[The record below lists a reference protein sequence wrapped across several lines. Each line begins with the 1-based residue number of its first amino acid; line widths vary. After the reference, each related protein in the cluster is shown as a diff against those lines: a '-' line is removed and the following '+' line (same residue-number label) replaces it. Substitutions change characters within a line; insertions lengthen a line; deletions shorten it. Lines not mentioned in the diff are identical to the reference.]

1 MHAATHMITILGTFD
16 RRWTEESLKEYA
28 RKKIQNDIFSTF
40 HASLEEFNA
49 RYPDV
54 KVSVYI
60 SCLPS
65 EVSRRI
71 ISKWFKDHPLEP
83 GLSVTWFGIDE
94 ENSLFDKNKMSE
106 FAVMLA

>member
-1 MHAATHMITILGTFD
+1 MHVATHMITILGTFD
-16 RRWTEESLKEYA
+16 RRWTEESLKEYV

-65 EVSRRI
+65 EVSRKI
-71 ISKWFKDHPLEP
+71 INKWFKDHPPEP
-83 GLSVTWFGIDE
+83 GLRVTWFGIDE
-94 ENSLFDKNKMSE
+94 INSLFDKNKMSE
-106 FAVMLA
+106 FPVMLD